1 MQSKECCGRCDNTTA
16 FDYVAQ
22 AHVTASDKF
31 YGERVPFEHMKEVLS
46 EAIEALQKLDRIKKA
61 LFYGRE
67 LPGVERSEDHC
78 NALPVWVGGNDAQG
92 AAIIHGIIGAATEAG
107 ELLEALYASAIDG
120 RAFDPVN
127 MGEEV
132 GDVFWYFALL
142 AKACNFTFDES
153 QRTNI
158 AKLRMRYGEKFSEY
172 DALNRNL
179 TAERSILEH
188 GSKIPPC
195 SGHALEKA

>member
-1 MQSKECCGRCDNTTA
+1 MKSKECCENCNDKEA

-31 YGERVPFEHMKEVLS
+31 YGEQVPFEHMKEVLA
-46 EAIEALQKLDRIKKA
+46 EAIAALQKLDRIKKT
-61 LFYGRE
+61 LFYGLE

-78 NALPVWVGGNDAQG
+78 NALPVWVGDSDAQG

-120 RAFDPVN
+120 QAFDPVN

-158 AKLRMRYGEKFSEY
+158 AKLRMRYDEKFSQY
-172 DALNRNL
+172 YALNRNL
-179 TAERSILEH
+179 TAERTILEH
-188 GSKIPPC
+188 GEVFSKQ
-195 SGHALEKA
+195 A